1 MQGLSDPAT
10 PKTPGDGPE
19 YQQVP
24 SGGPE
29 SCLLE
34 KEPNTMDISGTDSE
48 EAHRHLRA
56 Q

>member
-1 MQGLSDPAT
+1 MQDLSDAAT
-10 PKTPGDGPE
+10 AKTPEDGLE
-19 YQQVP
+19 SHQVP

-34 KEPNTMDISGTDSE
+34 KESNTMAINGTDSE
-48 EAHRHLRA
+48 EVHCHLRA